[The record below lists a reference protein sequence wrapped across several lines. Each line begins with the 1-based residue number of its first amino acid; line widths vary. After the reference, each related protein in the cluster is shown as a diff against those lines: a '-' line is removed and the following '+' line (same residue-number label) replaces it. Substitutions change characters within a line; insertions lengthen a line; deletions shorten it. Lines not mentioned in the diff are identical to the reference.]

1 MTKAI
6 IMGLKVEPR
15 IMDTSQRNHG
25 TRGHHI
31 PYPRLYMHQ
40 KGAPLETD
48 VSICAIGGLKEFT
61 SSEYEHHGNHQGPH
75 GTHHE
80 WLLTEI
86 GPIVS
91 VNPR

>member
-1 MTKAI
+1 MLIWNNQWSMMKSQWFRFEYSYRCTAI
-6 IMGLKVEPR
+6 QR
-15 IMDTSQRNHG
+15 IR
-25 TRGHHI
+25 
-31 PYPRLYMHQ
+31 YPRLYMHQ